1 MKTHLYNTAHPLAE
15 SGKPIFIPFG
25 EWKYDGQSRQR
36 LDRAH
41 GEKIANELNA
51 RVAKGDPGIP
61 VYQGHPDVP
70 ALAAKYPDKGAL
82 GWVVRAELANED
94 GKDGLAL
101 TVEWDRD
108 PGRGFRWFSP
118 YWLANSREGGTYIVD
133 EIASIGLV
141 NNPNI
146 PEFRL
151 ANEEQPMKKK
161 LNPAIIELA
170 AKYDRAREA
179 AHTEAQRHGELAN
192 STDANGREHVE
203 AGSPEGGQFAPK
215 TEGVKLRPSEQYQSE
230 PEWHDSSTLGKIF
243 YPSERQVELGMKAD
257 ATSNRASAVHNINKL
272 LERSRTDYH
281 NATIEK
287 KRVRHDAFLKEAVTA
302 EQRVALRDRASLHRV
317 AILQGFSYNAK
328 THQYDLA
335 NEANFDESKHPR
347 SEDGK
352 FSSGGG
358 GGGGKSAGETQSGGG
373 TSYREKQIAARQAD
387 LDSAQKAFDEAKAAL
402 IAGQKRGWSKEE
414 DDKAFKVYDRAERK
428 LAFAKRELR
437 SAIGAPPISRAEQM
451 RRDTKDVFHGNASQA
466 TRARLIAE
474 LAARF
479 NFARKAK

>member
-1 MKTHLYNTAHPLAE
+1 MKTPLYNVAHPLAE

-25 EWKYDGQSRQR
+25 EWNYDGQHRQR

-82 GWVVRAELANED
+82 GWITRIELANESPD
-94 GKDGLAL
+94 GRAVPGLAL

-118 YWLANSREGGTYIVD
+118 YWLANSRDGGTYIVD

-170 AKYDRAREA
+170 AKYDR
-179 AHTEAQRHGELAN
+179 
-192 STDANGREHVE
+192 
-203 AGSPEGGQFAPK
+203 
-215 TEGVKLRPSEQYQSE
+215 
-230 PEWHDSSTLGKIF
+230 
-243 YPSERQVELGMKAD
+243 
-257 ATSNRASAVHNINKL
+257 
-272 LERSRTDYH
+272 
-281 NATIEK
+281 
-287 KRVRHDAFLKEAVTA
+287 
-302 EQRVALRDRASLHRV
+302 
-317 AILQGFSYNAK
+317 
-328 THQYDLA
+328 LA
-335 NEANFDESKHPR
+335 NEVNFDESKHPR
-347 SEDGK
+347 ADDGK
-352 FSSGGG
+352 FSS

-387 LDSAQKAFDEAKAAL
+387 VDSAQKAFDEAKAAL

-414 DDKAFKVYDRAERK
+414 NDKAFKVYDRAERK

-451 RRDTKDVFHGNASQA
+451 RRDTKEVFHGTASQA

-479 NFARKAK
+479 NSARKAK

>member
-1 MKTHLYNTAHPLAE
+1 MKTHLYNVAHPLAE

-25 EWKYDGQSRQR
+25 EWNYDGQHRQR

-41 GEKIANELNA
+41 GERIANELNA

-82 GWVVRAELANED
+82 GWVVRAELVNESPD
-94 GKDGLAL
+94 GRAVPGLAL

-151 ANEEQPMKKK
+151 ANEEQHMKKK

-170 AKYDRAREA
+170 AKHDR
-179 AHTEAQRHGELAN
+179 
-192 STDANGREHVE
+192 
-203 AGSPEGGQFAPK
+203 
-215 TEGVKLRPSEQYQSE
+215 
-230 PEWHDSSTLGKIF
+230 
-243 YPSERQVELGMKAD
+243 
-257 ATSNRASAVHNINKL
+257 
-272 LERSRTDYH
+272 
-281 NATIEK
+281 
-287 KRVRHDAFLKEAVTA
+287 
-302 EQRVALRDRASLHRV
+302 
-317 AILQGFSYNAK
+317 
-328 THQYDLA
+328 LA

-347 SEDGK
+347 ADDGK

-358 GGGGKSAGETQSGGG
+358 GGGGKSDGKAQDGGNKTIKKQAEGMKDTADKNIRIMAEGGSRKDTLDIINGELKSGRWAVKNGG
-373 TSYREKQIAARQAD
+373 RD
-387 LDSAQKAFDEAKAAL
+387 
-402 IAGQKRGWSKEE
+402 
-414 DDKAFKVYDRAERK
+414 VDRAE
-428 LAFAKRELR
+428 
-437 SAIGAPPISRAEQM
+437 GMSR
-451 RRDTKDVFHGNASQA
+451 
-466 TRARLIAE
+466 
-474 LAARF
+474 
-479 NFARKAK
+479 RKAAHRLAILSGFKFNRSTGNYE

>member
-1 MKTHLYNTAHPLAE
+1 MKTIYLYNTAHPMAE

-25 EWKYDGQSRQR
+25 EWDYDGRTRQR

-41 GEKIANELNA
+41 GERIANELNA
-51 RVAKGDPGIP
+51 KVAKGDPGIP

-82 GWVVRAELANED
+82 GWVTKIELANED
-94 GKDGLAL
+94 GRDGLAL

-118 YWLANSREGGTYIVD
+118 YWLANSHEGATYIVD
-133 EIASIGLV
+133 EISSIGLV
-141 NNPNI
+141 NRPNI

-151 ANEEQPMKKK
+151 ANEGAEDLTRSGGDAEKFKETTMKTYK
-161 LNPAIIELA
+161 LPPKIVELA
-170 AKYDRAREA
+170 ARR
-179 AHTEAQRHGELAN
+179 
-192 STDANGREHVE
+192 DA
-203 AGSPEGGQFAPK
+203 
-215 TEGVKLRPSEQYQSE
+215 
-230 PEWHDSSTLGKIF
+230 
-243 YPSERQVELGMKAD
+243 
-257 ATSNRASAVHNINKL
+257 
-272 LERSRTDYH
+272 
-281 NATIEK
+281 
-287 KRVRHDAFLKEAVTA
+287 
-302 EQRVALRDRASLHRV
+302 
-317 AILQGFSYNAK
+317 
-328 THQYDLA
+328 LA

-347 SEDGK
+347 SDDGK
-352 FSSGGG
+352 FSSGG

-387 LDSAQKAFDEAKAAL
+387 VDSAQKAFDEAKAAL

-474 LAARF
+474 LAARL
-479 NFARKAK
+479 NSARKAK

>member
-1 MKTHLYNTAHPLAE
+1 MKTTHLYNTAHPLGA

-118 YWLANSREGGTYIVD
+118 YWLANGREGSTYVVD
-133 EIASIGLV
+133 SIASIGLV

-151 ANEEQPMKKK
+151 ANEKQHMKIN

-170 AKYDRAREA
+170 AKYDR
-179 AHTEAQRHGELAN
+179 LAN
-192 STDANGREHVE
+192 EANFDESKHPRAEDGKFSSGGGGGSGSKESGSEKSSDSQPEAKTRLMKMVKSEAVSVDAGGRPTKDDVVFE
-203 AGSPEGGQFAPK
+203 
-215 TEGVKLRPSEQYQSE
+215 YQ
-230 PEWHDSSTLGKIF
+230 HKMYFVGKDKENTVQEF
-243 YPSERQVELGMKAD
+243 VDRGLV
-257 ATSNRASAVHNINKL
+257 
-272 LERSRTDYH
+272 
-281 NATIEK
+281 
-287 KRVRHDAFLKEAVTA
+287 KRVRGYHTMFEGDDGRGLSRNAFILKERGAMSSLA
-302 EQRVALRDRASLHRV
+302 KELAARHDR
-317 AILQGFSYNAK
+317 
-328 THQYDLA
+328 LA

-352 FSSGGG
+352 FTSGGDG
-358 GGGGKSAGETQSGGG
+358 GGNDRPDGGFKAEKDRQS
-373 TSYREKQIAARQAD
+373 I
-387 LDSAQKAFDEAKAAL
+387 
-402 IAGQKRGWSKEE
+402 
-414 DDKAFKVYDRAERK
+414 
-428 LAFAKRELR
+428 
-437 SAIGAPPISRAEQM
+437 
-451 RRDTKDVFHGNASQA
+451 ASQA
-466 TRARLIAE
+466 AQTVSRISHLDRTGRAKEINEGLQMFRGRLRGQRHDHWNRLEEYESVRAQHR
-474 LAARF
+474 AAIYLGLTY
-479 NFARKAK
+479 NPKTHQYE

>member
-1 MKTHLYNTAHPLAE
+1 MKTPLYNVAHPLAE

-25 EWKYDGQSRQR
+25 EWNYDGQSRQR

-82 GWVVRAELANED
+82 GWITRIELVNESPDGRALP
-94 GKDGLAL
+94 GLAL

-118 YWLANSREGGTYIVD
+118 YWLANSRDGGTYIVD

-170 AKYDRAREA
+170 AKYDR
-179 AHTEAQRHGELAN
+179 
-192 STDANGREHVE
+192 
-203 AGSPEGGQFAPK
+203 
-215 TEGVKLRPSEQYQSE
+215 
-230 PEWHDSSTLGKIF
+230 
-243 YPSERQVELGMKAD
+243 
-257 ATSNRASAVHNINKL
+257 
-272 LERSRTDYH
+272 
-281 NATIEK
+281 
-287 KRVRHDAFLKEAVTA
+287 
-302 EQRVALRDRASLHRV
+302 
-317 AILQGFSYNAK
+317 
-328 THQYDLA
+328 LA

-347 SEDGK
+347 SDDGK
-352 FSSGGG
+352 FTSGGG
-358 GGGGKSAGETQSGGG
+358 GGGSSQASQPTQKSQPSVAD
-373 TSYREKQIAARQAD
+373 KFKAAAKKAAKD
-387 LDSAQKAFDEAKAAL
+387 PAAQKFNDELK
-402 IAGQKRGWSKEE
+402 K
-414 DDKAFKVYDRAERK
+414 
-428 LAFAKRELR
+428 
-437 SAIGAPPISRAEQM
+437 
-451 RRDTKDVFHGNASQA
+451 
-466 TRARLIAE
+466 
-474 LAARF
+474 
-479 NFARKAK
+479 ARKAKDGAGIARAHMMALKAGMVWDKSIKGYRPPVAK

>member
-1 MKTHLYNTAHPLAE
+1 MKTTQTHLYNTAHPLAE

-82 GWVVRAELANED
+82 GWITRIELVNESPDGRAVP
-94 GKDGLAL
+94 GLAL

-151 ANEEQPMKKK
+151 ANEGQPMKKK

-170 AKYDRAREA
+170 AKYDR
-179 AHTEAQRHGELAN
+179 
-192 STDANGREHVE
+192 
-203 AGSPEGGQFAPK
+203 
-215 TEGVKLRPSEQYQSE
+215 
-230 PEWHDSSTLGKIF
+230 
-243 YPSERQVELGMKAD
+243 
-257 ATSNRASAVHNINKL
+257 
-272 LERSRTDYH
+272 
-281 NATIEK
+281 
-287 KRVRHDAFLKEAVTA
+287 
-302 EQRVALRDRASLHRV
+302 
-317 AILQGFSYNAK
+317 
-328 THQYDLA
+328 LA

-347 SEDGK
+347 SDDGK
-352 FSSGGG
+352 FTSGGG
-358 GGGGKSAGETQSGGG
+358 GGAASGKSPSPELKA
-373 TSYREKQIAARQAD
+373 KADAAR
-387 LDSAQKAFDEAKAAL
+387 AKAGTISPSAREWASDKIFL
-402 IAGQKRGWSKEE
+402 GAKDITHEGLAKRINSAKAENHASRE
-414 DDKAFKVYDRAERK
+414 DKAVRVERLRA
-428 LAFAKRELR
+428 LHAK
-437 SAIGAPPISRAEQM
+437 AISLGFRYNTA
-451 RRDTKDVFHGNASQA
+451 TGNY
-466 TRARLIAE
+466 E
-474 LAARF
+474 
-479 NFARKAK
+479 

>member
-1 MKTHLYNTAHPLAE
+1 MKTPLYNVAHPLAE

-70 ALAAKYPDKGAL
+70 ALASKYPDKGAL
-82 GWVVRAELANED
+82 GWVVRAELVNESPD
-94 GKDGLAL
+94 GRSVPGLAL

-151 ANEEQPMKKK
+151 ANEVQPMKKK

-170 AKYDRAREA
+170 AKYDR
-179 AHTEAQRHGELAN
+179 
-192 STDANGREHVE
+192 
-203 AGSPEGGQFAPK
+203 
-215 TEGVKLRPSEQYQSE
+215 
-230 PEWHDSSTLGKIF
+230 
-243 YPSERQVELGMKAD
+243 
-257 ATSNRASAVHNINKL
+257 
-272 LERSRTDYH
+272 
-281 NATIEK
+281 
-287 KRVRHDAFLKEAVTA
+287 
-302 EQRVALRDRASLHRV
+302 
-317 AILQGFSYNAK
+317 
-328 THQYDLA
+328 LA

-347 SEDGK
+347 ADDGK

-358 GGGGKSAGETQSGGG
+358 GGGTSAGETQSGGG
-373 TSYREKQIAARQAD
+373 TSYREKQISARQAD
-387 LDSAQKAFDEAKAAL
+387 VDSAQKAFDEAKAAL

-479 NFARKAK
+479 NSARKAK

>member
-1 MKTHLYNTAHPLAE
+1 MKTPLYNVAHPLAE

-25 EWKYDGQSRQR
+25 EWNYDGQSRQR

-82 GWVVRAELANED
+82 GWITRIELVNESPDGRAVP
-94 GKDGLAL
+94 GLAL

-151 ANEEQPMKKK
+151 ANEEQPTMKIK

-170 AKYDRAREA
+170 AKYDR
-179 AHTEAQRHGELAN
+179 
-192 STDANGREHVE
+192 
-203 AGSPEGGQFAPK
+203 
-215 TEGVKLRPSEQYQSE
+215 
-230 PEWHDSSTLGKIF
+230 
-243 YPSERQVELGMKAD
+243 
-257 ATSNRASAVHNINKL
+257 
-272 LERSRTDYH
+272 
-281 NATIEK
+281 
-287 KRVRHDAFLKEAVTA
+287 
-302 EQRVALRDRASLHRV
+302 
-317 AILQGFSYNAK
+317 
-328 THQYDLA
+328 LA

-347 SEDGK
+347 AADGK

-358 GGGGKSAGETQSGGG
+358 GGGGKSDGKAQDGGNKTIKKQAEGMKATADKNIRIMAEGGSRKDTLDIINGELKSGRWAVKNGG
-373 TSYREKQIAARQAD
+373 RD
-387 LDSAQKAFDEAKAAL
+387 
-402 IAGQKRGWSKEE
+402 
-414 DDKAFKVYDRAERK
+414 VDRAE
-428 LAFAKRELR
+428 
-437 SAIGAPPISRAEQM
+437 GISR
-451 RRDTKDVFHGNASQA
+451 
-466 TRARLIAE
+466 
-474 LAARF
+474 
-479 NFARKAK
+479 RKAAHRLAILSGFKFNRSTGNYE

>member
-1 MKTHLYNTAHPLAE
+1 MRRFYQNSGVKSLGKASAKTMKTHLYNVAHPLAE

-25 EWKYDGQSRQR
+25 EWNYDGQSRQR

-141 NNPNI
+141 NTPNI

-151 ANEEQPMKKK
+151 ANEEQPTKKK

-170 AKYDRAREA
+170 AKYDR
-179 AHTEAQRHGELAN
+179 
-192 STDANGREHVE
+192 
-203 AGSPEGGQFAPK
+203 
-215 TEGVKLRPSEQYQSE
+215 
-230 PEWHDSSTLGKIF
+230 
-243 YPSERQVELGMKAD
+243 
-257 ATSNRASAVHNINKL
+257 
-272 LERSRTDYH
+272 
-281 NATIEK
+281 
-287 KRVRHDAFLKEAVTA
+287 
-302 EQRVALRDRASLHRV
+302 
-317 AILQGFSYNAK
+317 
-328 THQYDLA
+328 LA

-347 SEDGK
+347 ADDGK

-358 GGGGKSAGETQSGGG
+358 GGGSGSKESGSEKSS
-373 TSYREKQIAARQAD
+373 
-387 LDSAQKAFDEAKAAL
+387 DSQPEAKTRLRKMVKSEAVSVE
-402 IAGQKRGWSKEE
+402 AGGR
-414 DDKAFKVYDRAERK
+414 
-428 LAFAKRELR
+428 
-437 SAIGAPPISRAEQM
+437 P
-451 RRDTKDVFHGNASQA
+451 TKDDVVFEYQHKMYFVGKDKESTVQEFVDRGLVKRVRGYHTMFEGDDGRGLSRNAFILKERGAMSSLA
-466 TRARLIAE
+466 KE

-479 NFARKAK
+479 DAARKAK

>member
-1 MKTHLYNTAHPLAE
+1 MRSEERRTFYHTHGGIASVKTQLYNTAHPLAE

-25 EWKYDGQSRQR
+25 EWNYDGQSRQR

-82 GWVVRAELANED
+82 GWITRIELVNED
-94 GKDGLAL
+94 GKEGLAL

-118 YWLANSREGGTYIVD
+118 YWLANSRDGGTYIVD

-170 AKYDRAREA
+170 AKYDR
-179 AHTEAQRHGELAN
+179 
-192 STDANGREHVE
+192 
-203 AGSPEGGQFAPK
+203 
-215 TEGVKLRPSEQYQSE
+215 
-230 PEWHDSSTLGKIF
+230 
-243 YPSERQVELGMKAD
+243 
-257 ATSNRASAVHNINKL
+257 
-272 LERSRTDYH
+272 
-281 NATIEK
+281 
-287 KRVRHDAFLKEAVTA
+287 
-302 EQRVALRDRASLHRV
+302 
-317 AILQGFSYNAK
+317 
-328 THQYDLA
+328 LA

-347 SEDGK
+347 ADDGK

-358 GGGGKSAGETQSGGG
+358 GGGKSDGKAQDGGNKTIKKQAEGMKDTADKNIRIMAEGGSRKDTLDIINGELNSGRWAVKNGG
-373 TSYREKQIAARQAD
+373 RD
-387 LDSAQKAFDEAKAAL
+387 
-402 IAGQKRGWSKEE
+402 
-414 DDKAFKVYDRAERK
+414 VDRAE
-428 LAFAKRELR
+428 
-437 SAIGAPPISRAEQM
+437 GISR
-451 RRDTKDVFHGNASQA
+451 
-466 TRARLIAE
+466 
-474 LAARF
+474 
-479 NFARKAK
+479 RKAAHRLAILSGFKFNRSTGNYE